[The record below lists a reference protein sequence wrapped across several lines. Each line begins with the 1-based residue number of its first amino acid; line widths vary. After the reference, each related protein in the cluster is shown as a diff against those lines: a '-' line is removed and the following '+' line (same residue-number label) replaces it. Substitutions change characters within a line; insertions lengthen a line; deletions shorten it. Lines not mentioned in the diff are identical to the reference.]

1 MPARRERWTM
11 LASVLRA
18 IEAER
23 VSAGEEARATNA
35 AARAGVPYD
44 RFQGY
49 LTELRAAGLVEGAG
63 RLPAVTQ
70 KGHEYLKQYN
80 AWMENLARFGLD

>member
-1 MPARRERWTM
+1 MPSRRERWTM

-23 VSAGEEARATNA
+23 AGAGADARATNA
-35 AARAGVPYD
+35 ATRAGVPYD
-44 RFQGY
+44 RFQSY
-49 LTELRAAGLVEGAG
+49 VAELRQAGLVEGEG

-70 KGHEYLKQYN
+70 KGHDYLRQYSV
-80 AWMENLARFGLD
+80 WMESLARFGLD

>member
-23 VSAGEEARATNA
+23 TGAGDDARATNA

-49 LTELRAAGLVEGAG
+49 VAELRNAGLVEGEG
-63 RLPAVTQ
+63 RLPRVTQ
-70 KGHEYLKQYN
+70 KGHEYLRQYN